1 MELLKPRSPFSLLSL
16 TGEAGRWLGWA
27 EKACPVSQGE
37 AWERTEPFV
46 GGWEPLLSWAGPLP
60 HPLLS
65 TVSHSSPWCLP
76 QPLSTLAFY
85 LDATAP
91 TSFPFPI
98 HLPPSPLWEEGLI
111 QHVTWLVESVV
122 QNHPFFRAKGG
133 NRDGLAQSA
142 HFYGRNWGTVI
153 YLNALALSVINYVD
167 LEHVM
172 TLLGG
177 KW

>member
-46 GGWEPLLSWAGPLP
+46 GGWEPLLLWAGPLP

-65 TVSHSSPWCLP
+65 TVSHSCPWCLP
-76 QPLSTLAFY
+76 QPLSALACY

-91 TSFPFPI
+91 TSFLFPI
-98 HLPPSPLWEEGLI
+98 HLPPSPLWRGRPNPACY
-111 QHVTWLVESVV
+111 LVGRVCGPEPSFF
-122 QNHPFFRAKGG
+122 QGQRRQQRWSGPIFPFVWKKLRHSNLPECLGPLG
-133 NRDGLAQSA
+133 NKLCRPWTCHDT
-142 HFYGRNWGTVI
+142 F
-153 YLNALALSVINYVD
+153 
-167 LEHVM
+167 
-172 TLLGG
+172 GG